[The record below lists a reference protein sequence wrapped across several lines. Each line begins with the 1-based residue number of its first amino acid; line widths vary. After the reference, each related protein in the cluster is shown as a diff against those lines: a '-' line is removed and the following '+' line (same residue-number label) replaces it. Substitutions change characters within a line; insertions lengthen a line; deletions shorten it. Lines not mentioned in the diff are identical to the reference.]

1 MSEINKEVIEST
13 KKESTHTQ
21 IHMHTHITAY
31 CYLSQSRMTFERP
44 WGRVKKEHRVFLRV
58 EE

>member
-1 MSEINKEVIEST
+1 MNEINKEVIEIT

-21 IHMHTHITAY
+21 IHMHMHITSY
-31 CYLSQSRMTFERP
+31 CYLSQSRMIFERP
-44 WGRVKKEHRVFLRV
+44 WGRVKKEHRVFLRD